1 MSVGILL
8 VTHRGIGTALRQVAE
23 RLLGNLPLHVETFEL
38 DYDST
43 LDCALPQASA
53 LLRKVDGGDGA
64 LLLCDLYGASPSRLA
79 QQLVHLGT
87 PVHRVSGLS
96 LPMLLRVLNHA
107 DADLDE
113 LARIAAAGCRNG
125 AITDD
130 A

>member
-8 VTHRGIGTALRQVAE
+8 VTHRGIGPALRQVAE
-23 RLLGNLPLHVETFEL
+23 RLLGNLPLQLETFEL
-38 DYDST
+38 DYDSA

-53 LLRKVDGGDGA
+53 LLRKVDSGDGA

-79 QQLVHLGT
+79 QQLSHLGT

>member
-8 VTHRGIGTALRQVAE
+8 VTHRGIGPALRQVAE
-23 RLLGNLPLHVETFEL
+23 RLLGNLPLQLETFEL
-38 DYDST
+38 DYDCM
-43 LDCALPQASA
+43 LDTALPQASA
-53 LLRKVDGGDGA
+53 LLRKVDSGEGA
-64 LLLCDLYGASPSRLA
+64 LLLCDLYGSSPSRLA
-79 QQLVHLGT
+79 QQLSYLGT

-107 DADLDE
+107 DAGLDE
-113 LARIAAAGCRNG
+113 LARIASAGCRNG